1 MFIDRNGDF
10 TMTSTTRQARAASR
24 RRAADSAPFV
34 ASKALAGTLQ
44 GVLSDLLELQSQ
56 AKQAHWNIVG
66 PTFRSLHLQ
75 LDDVASTARASAD
88 TVAERMRAL
97 GADPDGRSDT
107 VARTTT
113 LPELSSGRLETST
126 AASLILGR
134 LHTVAGVI
142 REASPDI
149 ADEDTSTGDLL
160 NVALQELEEH
170 AWMLRDQLETPTAE
184 SWSADVRT
192 IGK

>member
-1 MFIDRNGDF
+1 
-10 TMTSTTRQARAASR
+10 MTSTTRQTRAASR
-24 RRAADSAPFV
+24 RRTADSAPFV
-34 ASKALAGTLQ
+34 ASKELAGTLQ
-44 GVLSDLLELQSQ
+44 DVLADLLELQSQ

-66 PTFRSLHLQ
+66 PTFHSVHLQ
-75 LDDVASTARASAD
+75 LDEIANTARASAD

-113 LPELSSGRLETST
+113 LPELSSGHLETS
-126 AASLILGR
+126 AAVSLMLGR

-142 REASPDI
+142 REASPDV
-149 ADEDTSTGDLL
+149 ADEDAATGDLF

-170 AWMLRDQLETPTAE
+170 AWMLRDQLETPTAQ
-184 SWSADVRT
+184 SWPAGVRS
-192 IGK
+192 IGN